1 MFYHWTQTPP
11 PAQAIDAH
19 QVVITTIITL
29 IGMAITFF
37 STWITYR
44 KTMADIASGKRREE
58 IDERSAGAQTV
69 DRLTDAGLK
78 MVQELERQL
87 DACNAKLE
95 DQAQLKV
102 KLNEYQIAVRRA
114 ISAGHEL
121 MRSLGTGYVSL
132 DDVHRLETILTNL
145 EVVYNNGHGSKSNP
159 KQEGER

>member
-19 QVVITTIITL
+19 QIVITTIITL

-44 KTMADIASGKRREE
+44 KTMADIASGKRREVL
-58 IDERSAGAQTV
+58 DERSAGAETV

-95 DQAQLKV
+95 DQAQLKIR
-102 KLNEYQIAVRRA
+102 LNEYQIAARRA

-121 MRSLGTGYVSL
+121 MRSLGEGYVNS
-132 DDVHRLETILTNL
+132 DDINRLEAILASL
-145 EVVYNNGHGSKSNP
+145 ESVYNNGHGSNKP
-159 KQEGER
+159 K